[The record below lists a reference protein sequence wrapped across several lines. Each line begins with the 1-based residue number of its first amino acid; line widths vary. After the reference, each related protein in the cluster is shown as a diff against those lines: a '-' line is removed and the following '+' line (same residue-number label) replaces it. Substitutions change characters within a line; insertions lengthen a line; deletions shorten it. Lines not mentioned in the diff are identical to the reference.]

1 MNKSE
6 NEPFDVK
13 KTFNIRRS
21 TAEMIIELKLIHPNI
36 NIRYNILIDEAI
48 RHYYEHIKEKGG
60 F

>member
-1 MNKSE
+1 
-6 NEPFDVK
+6 
-13 KTFNIRRS
+13 
-21 TAEMIIELKLIHPNI
+21 MIIELKLIHPNI